1 MASQRRRLAQKGVSL
16 VVGTAAM
23 VLLIPSAGLSI
34 DAALLYYTKARL
46 QGAVDGAALGAARAL
61 SLGST
66 TQAQSDSAKQN
77 AVNWFY
83 ADFPNT
89 LWGTSNTQMDQ
100 SMVQVFD
107 DPNNPSL
114 RNVTVTANTTVPTI
128 FMRWF
133 NMSSTLVA
141 ATGNAS
147 RRDAVVMM
155 VLDRSGSMNTSGSCP
170 DLIASAKLFTGQFS
184 AGRDRIGLVTFSD
197 GAYIASPPTT
207 DFRTALGY
215 NDGTSSG
222 SGAIDNI
229 VCMGGTGT
237 ANAISLGYNELY
249 KVNLPGAFNVLFME
263 TDGLP
268 NTLTM
273 NFWDSTTNTY
283 ALSNTSSCQD
293 NNGKTIAGGGWTNA
307 AAARDWN
314 NTGGHVMGPN
324 GYMADI
330 PAGAIGAVYSS
341 DPVLASPGAGS
352 FILMGSPWHTS
363 SNAGLNGTHVT
374 NATGCKFAGGAT
386 NNISDIGP
394 IASAGWLP
402 LTDVYGNS
410 LYPATNPFLSVTLS
424 GGKLSMPLSG
434 LNVNA
439 AWQNFH
445 NAALNAT
452 DNAAY
457 RARTNGTLPATMFVI
472 GLGGNTGGGPPVDHT
487 LLQRIANDPAGD
499 GFNTPQAY
507 TSCATNPGCVNYPD
521 QPQGT
526 YIFSVDK
533 NELRSAFL
541 RLSSQ
546 ILRLSK

>member
-1 MASQRRRLAQKGVSL
+1 
-16 VVGTAAM
+16 M

-61 SLGST
+61 SLGAT
-66 TQAQSDSAKQN
+66 TASQQTAAQQN

-83 ADFPNT
+83 ANFPST

-107 DPNNPSL
+107 DPNNPNL
-114 RNVTVTANTTVPTI
+114 RNVTVSANTTVPTI

-133 NMSSTLVA
+133 NMSSTVVA

-155 VLDRSGSMNTSGSCP
+155 VLDRSGSMNNSGSCP

-184 AGRDRIGLVTFSD
+184 AGRDRIGMVTFSD
-197 GAYIASPPTT
+197 GAYVASPPTT

-273 NFWDSTTNTY
+273 NFWDSTTNSY
-283 ALSNTSSCQD
+283 ALDALSGCTD
-293 NNGKTIAGGGWTNA
+293 KNGKTIAGGGWGNSGVA
-307 AAARDWN
+307 KDWN
-314 NTGGHVMGPN
+314 GTGGHAMGPN
-324 GYMADI
+324 GFMADI
-330 PAGAIGAVYSS
+330 PAGAIGAIYSS
-341 DPVLASPGAGS
+341 DPVVASPGTGS

-374 NATGCKFAGGAT
+374 NASGCAFSGSAT
-386 NNISDIGP
+386 STATDIG
-394 IASAGWLP
+394 SWLP
-402 LTDVYGNS
+402 ITDVYGNS
-410 LYPATNPFLSVTLS
+410 LYPAINPFLNVNTT
-424 GGKLSMPLSG
+424 GGKLTYSG
-434 LNVNA
+434 DSTTTAGRNA
-439 AWQNFH
+439 NWANFH

-457 RARTNGTLPATMFVI
+457 RARTNVTLPATMFVI

-487 LLQRIANDPAGD
+487 LLARIANDPAGD
-499 GFNTPQAY
+499 AFNTPPAY
-507 TSCATNPGCVNYPD
+507 TSCATTVNCVNYPS

-526 YIFSVDK
+526 YIYSVDK